1 MADRYWV
8 GGTGNWDATT
18 TNWSATSG
26 GAGGASAPT
35 SADDV
40 YFDSASNATGYTVTL
55 NAATVT
61 CRNLSISGPASGN
74 VTFANAVS
82 QINISGSLLTA
93 ATGITWNLSSA
104 PFLFNSTSLGNT
116 ITTNG
121 LSFTNSVTFSGVG
134 GGWTLQDNYTTATT
148 RTANLTAGT
157 LDLNSKILTTGIFNS
172 SNSNTR
178 TLAFGASGQI
188 TLTGNNATIF
198 NTATATNLSM
208 TGNRQV
214 NATYSGA
221 TGTRTINPG
230 ALSEA
235 MALSLSV
242 TGGTDIITSD
252 VAPDNYTN
260 LDFTGF
266 KGTLS
271 NIALNIY
278 GNLTL
283 DSGMTLSA
291 GTSTWTL
298 AGTSGSNTV
307 TTNGKTLDFPVT
319 VSGLGSAWTFADSLT
334 LGATRTLTLG
344 DGTMIFT
351 DGTTVT
357 AGTFD
362 INGTCTLES
371 ATPGQTYTFSQSAGT
386 VDATKMTISD
396 NIAEGGATWNAR
408 IDDEANSNIDGG
420 NNTGWAWF
428 ENIVP
433 TVTRDV
439 DGNPNMIM
447 VQWEALSNAHNNGKP
462 VKFNGYSIRSVQVAG
477 TFGASDS
484 ISMAGSNNDGVN
496 YHTLTSDGTNDVTFS
511 SAGAKKISE
520 VTQLIRPMMPDS
532 DGDTD
537 LTVSLILIRKAKRDK
552 HGRR

>member
-1 MADRYWV
+1 MASRYWV
-8 GGTGNWDATT
+8 GGTGTWDATT

-40 YFDSASNATGYTVTL
+40 YFDSASNATAYTVTL
-55 NAATVT
+55 SGTVN
-61 CRNLSISGPASGN
+61 CKSVSIVGPASGN
-74 VTFANAVS
+74 VTFANVTATW
-82 QINISGSLLTA
+82 NIYGNLTVA
-93 ATGITWNLSSA
+93 ATGITWSLAST
-104 PFLFNSTSLGNT
+104 PFTFKSTSTGNT

-121 LSFTNSVTFSGVG
+121 FVLGNSLVFDGVG
-134 GGWTLQDNYTTATT
+134 GSWILQDNYTTGPT
-148 RTANLTAGT
+148 RACTLTNGT
-157 LDLNSKILTTGIFNS
+157 FDLNSKILSVGVL
-172 SNSNTR
+172 NSNNSNAR

-188 TLTGNNATIF
+188 TLTGNNTTIF
-198 NTATATNLSM
+198 NSATVTNLTI
-208 TGNRQV
+208 TGNKQV
-214 NATYSGA
+214 SATYSGA

-235 MALSLSV
+235 MAFSLNV

-278 GNLTL
+278 GDLTL

-291 GTSTWTL
+291 GTSLWTL

-319 VSGLGSAWTFADSLT
+319 VSGLGSTWTFADSLT

-351 DGTTVT
+351 GGITVT

-396 NIAEGGATWNAR
+396 NIATGGATWNAR
-408 IDDEANSNIDGG
+408 IDDETNSNTDGG
-420 NNTGWAWF
+420 NNTGWTWF

-477 TFGASDS
+477 NFGATGSV
-484 ISMAGSNNDGVN
+484 SMKGSNDGGVN
-496 YHTLTSDGTNDVTFS
+496 YHTLTSNNS
-511 SAGAKKISE
+511 SAVTITSASSKKISE
-520 VTQLIRPMMPDS
+520 ITQLVRPMMPTS
-532 DGDTD
+532 DNDTD
-537 LTVSLILIRKAKRDK
+537 LTVSLLLIRKAKRDK